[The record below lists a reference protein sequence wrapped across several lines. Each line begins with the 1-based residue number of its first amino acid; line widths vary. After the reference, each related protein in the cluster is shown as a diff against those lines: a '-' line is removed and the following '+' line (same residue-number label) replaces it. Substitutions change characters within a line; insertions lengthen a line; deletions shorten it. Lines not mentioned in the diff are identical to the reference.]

1 MSSEAAWVGHLG
13 PLEVL
18 SPAGSEAWTQ
28 LWVEQAS
35 APAQPLAPKTECSW
49 FSSWERQW
57 PQSRLVWVRQVVRV
71 TWSQNHLRHGAT
83 LLRMWVRTE
92 AQRSWVRAPW
102 GWHSEGQTQG
112 LDAALLPPSVTQP
125 LNSCTQDCLLLWCTE
140 PSASSL
146 APPPVRWGKH
156 ATTGLHLPGG
166 RRGWVVAFTHLQVR
180 VSGSERVGHDHR
192 SVSREG
198 GGLKKSKVLTEHSFP
213 LSYSPAPVRL
223 DNVFPSATSLG
234 WPAPRLLLRW
244 DSPPSIP
251 TSLSA
256 QLLLPPQKASPF
268 SRVKAGFTRKLMPS
282 AFPVQPTMGPSSS
295 LPWRMKF
302 PPTCFIQKIQQA
314 FVLIVSRLSSSLLS
328 PKSSTCPLD
337 QLFLF
342 SLRERCYFKWYCFF
356 HFPLPLST
364 IVCRNAIDFSTLI
377 LYPS

>member
-13 PLEVL
+13 PLWGL

-112 LDAALLPPSVTQP
+112 LDAALLPPCHSAS
-125 LNSCTQDCLLLWCTE
+125 NSCTQDCLLLWCTE

-146 APPPVRWGKH
+146 APPPVLVGEACYHWS
-156 ATTGLHLPGG
+156 PSPWG

-192 SVSREG
+192 SVWVGRAE
-198 GGLKKSKVLTEHSFP
+198 GLKQSKVLTEHSFP

-223 DNVFPSATSLG
+223 DNVFPTGPLASWLACSLSPCSAETLHL
-234 WPAPRLLLRW
+234 A
-244 DSPPSIP
+244 SPP
-251 TSLSA
+251 
-256 QLLLPPQKASPF
+256 PPISTAPS
-268 SRVKAGFTRKLMPS
+268 S
-282 AFPVQPTMGPSSS
+282 AFKRHPPS
-295 LPWRMKF
+295 L
-302 PPTCFIQKIQQA
+302 
-314 FVLIVSRLSSSLLS
+314 VL
-328 PKSSTCPLD
+328 
-337 QLFLF
+337 
-342 SLRERCYFKWYCFF
+342 
-356 HFPLPLST
+356 
-364 IVCRNAIDFSTLI
+364 
-377 LYPS
+377 